1 MIFIYPDL
9 GLVPKGGEAY
19 FFEKRLGH
27 GRACEIL
34 LSNKTIQAHEA
45 LELCLPL
52 PYFIDHKGG
61 GVVIRFQVSGF
72 GWRRLF
78 PGFEAIVA
86 L

>member
-1 MIFIYPDL
+1 MIFIYLDL
-9 GLVPKGGEAY
+9 GLVPKGGGAY

-45 LELCLPL
+45 LERCLPL

-61 GVVIRFQVSGF
+61 GCRYPVSSFRFRVAQ
-72 GWRRLF
+72 
-78 PGFEAIVA
+78 AISRF
-86 L
+86 